1 MLQKKA
7 QILWCGY
14 TQYLDLER
22 IMHSVVNTKKEEKK
36 KRLEKRQ
43 GSSFQIEE
51 HTNLLLSTLLI
62 VSIHPKGRLYQTGAS
77 KLK

>member
-36 KRLEKRQ
+36 KK
-43 GSSFQIEE
+43 
-51 HTNLLLSTLLI
+51 
-62 VSIHPKGRLYQTGAS
+62 KTGKKTGIIIS
-77 KLK
+77 N

>member
-36 KRLEKRQ
+36 KKDWKKDRDHH
-43 GSSFQIEE
+43 F
-51 HTNLLLSTLLI
+51 
-62 VSIHPKGRLYQTGAS
+62 
-77 KLK
+77 KLKSIQTYF